1 MEAIAVVAPARGVFS
16 RPFLRGAGN
25 RQDSVVDGIEE
36 VFIHCL
42 GRWSAARVVDAASN
56 FEVRQYPI
64 YEFPDEQMLQAPQ
77 LVCAH
82 V

>member
-1 MEAIAVVAPARGVFS
+1 MKAIAVVAPARGVFF

-25 RQDSVVDGIEE
+25 RQDSVVHGIEE
-36 VFIHCL
+36 ALIHCL
-42 GRWSAARVVDAASN
+42 GRWSAASIVDTASN

-82 V
+82 M